1 MESLGVFP
9 PTLRTTLVALAVSVC
24 LTTGTAVAG
33 EKLVAPAYPGSV
45 RLTPLQIKD
54 NHVNTGSENAV
65 FVTKDSHERVKSF
78 YVPQYAR
85 LPSKDEN
92 FPAGRTHIAFI
103 VHSYAQSLKSI
114 QKRKG
119 DITKADDTGVYLEW
133 RLDEPRRKP
142 LPGYF
147 HALER
152 EAKKHSGHD
161 AELAELRNRYAWLSR
176 AYFLDKKNE
185 TISQRCRR
193 EEKRKADNF
202 RLWKKCLDEAAGF
215 AYLTRIMINTD
226 EDLGKY

>member
-1 MESLGVFP
+1 MASLGVFP
-9 PTLRTTLVALAVSVC
+9 PTVRATLVALAVLAC

-33 EKLVAPAYPGSV
+33 EKLVAPAYPGSI

-54 NHVNTGSENAV
+54 NNVNTGSENAV
-65 FVTKDSHERVKSF
+65 FVTKDPHEKVQAF
-78 YVPQYAR
+78 YVPKYAR
-85 LPSKDEN
+85 LPSKDEGYS
-92 FPAGRTHIAFI
+92 AGKTHTTFI

-114 QKRKG
+114 RKRKG
-119 DITKADDTGVYLEW
+119 DITKADDMGIYLEW
-133 RLDEPRRKP
+133 RLEETSRKP

-147 HALER
+147 NALER
-152 EAKKHSGHD
+152 EAKKHPGHD

-193 EEKRKADNF
+193 EQKRKADNF
-202 RLWKKCLDEAAGF
+202 RLWKKCLEEAAGF
-215 AYLTRIMINTD
+215 AYLTRIVINTD